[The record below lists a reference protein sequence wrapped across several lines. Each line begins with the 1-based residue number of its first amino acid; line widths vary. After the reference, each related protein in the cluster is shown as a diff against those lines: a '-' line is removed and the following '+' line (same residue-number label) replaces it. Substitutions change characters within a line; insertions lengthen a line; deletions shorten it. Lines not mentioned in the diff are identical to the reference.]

1 MAAMA
6 RTGRP
11 RRETLVLTDD
21 ERATLARYK
30 ARARSARQLAF
41 RATIILRCAEGGAD
55 TEVAAALRTTR
66 LTVGKWRRRFI
77 AKRLDGLLD
86 EPRPGKPR
94 EIGDD
99 EIEALITKTLETTP
113 KGRTHWST
121 RSMAKAVGVSHSTVS
136 RVWRAFGLQP
146 HRTESFR
153 LSQDPL
159 LVEKVRDIVG
169 LYMSPPDN
177 AVVLCVDE
185 KSQIQALERA
195 QPVLPMDFG
204 QPERRTHDY
213 VRHGTTDLFAALD
226 TKTGQVIGK
235 CYAQHRARE
244 FKLFLREIDAAVP
257 EDLDVHVILDNL
269 STHKTPEIKRWILR
283 HPRFHLHFTPTHA
296 SWLNL
301 VERWFGLLTE
311 HALRRGSHRSTR
323 ALRAAIQA
331 YLDAHNEEPKPFK
344 WTKSADEVLASI
356 ARFATRTITAHPK
369 Q

>member
-1 MAAMA
+1 MA

-11 RRETLVLTDD
+11 KLETLVLTDD
-21 ERATLARYK
+21 ERTTLERYK

-41 RATIILRCAEGGAD
+41 RAVIVLRCAQGGTD
-55 TEVAAALRTTR
+55 IDVAASLRTNR

-77 AKRLDGLLD
+77 AKRIDGLLD

-121 RSMAKAVGVSHSTVS
+121 RSMATAVGVSHSTVS

-169 LYMSPPDN
+169 LYMSPPEN
-177 AVVLCVDE
+177 AVVLCIDE

-226 TKTGQVIGK
+226 AKTGKVLGK
-235 CYAQHRARE
+235 CFAQHRARE
-244 FKLFLREIDAAVP
+244 FKLFLREVDAAVP
-257 EDLDVHVILDNL
+257 EGQDVHVVLDNL
-269 STHKTPEIKRWILR
+269 STHKTPEIKRWLAR
-283 HPRFHLHFTPTHA
+283 HTRFHLHFTPTHA

-301 VERWFGLLTE
+301 VERFFGLLTE

-323 ALRAAIQA
+323 ELRGAIDA

-344 WTKSADEVLASI
+344 WTKTADEVLASI
-356 ARFATRTITAHPK
+356 ARFATRTTIAHPNP
-369 Q
+369 

>member
-1 MAAMA
+1 MT

-11 RRETLVLTDD
+11 KIEALVLTTD
-21 ERATLARYK
+21 ERAALERLK
-30 ARARSARQLAF
+30 ARPRSARHLAF
-41 RATIILRCAEGGAD
+41 RAAIVLRCAEGGLD
-55 TEVAAALRTTR
+55 TDVAAALRANR
-66 LTVGKWRRRFI
+66 GTVGKWRRRFI
-77 AKRLDGLLD
+77 AHRLDGLHD
-86 EPRPGKPR
+86 EPRPGRAR

-99 EIEALITKTLETTP
+99 EVEALITKTLESTP

-121 RSMAKAVGVSHSTVS
+121 RSMAKAVGLSHSTIG

-146 HRTESFR
+146 HRSEVFR

-169 LYMSPPDN
+169 LYMSPPEN

-195 QPVLPMDFG
+195 QPVLPMDIG

-213 VRHGTTDLFAALD
+213 ERHGTTDLFAALD
-226 TKTGQVIGK
+226 AKTGKVLGK

-257 EDLDVHVILDNL
+257 SALDVHVVLDNL
-269 STHKTPEIKRWILR
+269 STHKTPAIQRWLVR
-283 HPRFHLHFTPTHA
+283 NPRFHLHFPPTHA

-301 VERWFGLLTE
+301 VERFFGLLTE
-311 HALRRGSHRSTR
+311 HALRRGSHTSTR
-323 ALRAAIQA
+323 QLQTAIHE
-331 YLDAHNEEPKPFK
+331 YLDAHNDAPKPFR
-344 WTKSADEVLASI
+344 WTKSADDILASI
-356 ARFATRTITAHPK
+356 ARFATRTNRSHPEP
-369 Q
+369 